1 MSLSSGKADAR
12 AYVAPVASFRNFA
25 SLFQNMVT
33 AFLRQN
39 RLWLLLAVSTLV
51 RLLIA
56 AFTGLG
62 NDEVYYINYALYPD
76 LSHFDHPPM
85 TGWVIQL
92 FSLNLLFDSELF
104 IRLGAVVMG
113 TLNTRIIYLIGKHI
127 HDELAGWY
135 AALLYTASF
144 YTFVIA
150 GTFMM
155 PDAPQTFFW
164 LLTVFLFVKA
174 VKAGPENQKVSRLI
188 LLAGITGG
196 LALLSKYTSV
206 FLFTGAALYF
216 LIYDR
221 RWLGKWQIYAAAA
234 IALLLF
240 LPVILWNI
248 RYDFISF
255 TYHSDRVEVI
265 RNVLRPDL
273 FGIELGGQMFYNNP
287 FVFLLVWAGIP
298 AFFKGRFPEQ
308 KPELRLLIATAL
320 PVILLFLGFSLFRR
334 TLPHWTGPAYMTLIP
349 LAALHIRNLTE
360 KGRNRYLFPSTV
372 KGALFFL
379 ALFISVALLQ
389 LNQGWF
395 LNKGIDAKTGK
406 RIGIKDITLD
416 LYGWEQLHDGFATIY
431 HQDTA
436 SGRMQKNAI
445 ILSQRWFPAA
455 NLDYYVARPLGIK
468 LLTMAELER
477 THKYAWIT
485 QYRGGFEPGLDA
497 WYFSSSYD
505 FSDPNGHYKDYFFR
519 IEKPDT
525 IPVYR
530 DNRLVM
536 YHYVWRLRGLLT
548 IPPDELT
555 GKDLFHGKR

>member
-1 MSLSSGKADAR
+1 
-12 AYVAPVASFRNFA
+12 
-25 SLFQNMVT
+25 MVS
-33 AFLRQN
+33 AFLHKN
-39 RLWLLLAVSTLV
+39 RLWLLLAVSALV

-56 AFTGLG
+56 AFTELG

-92 FSLNLLFDSELF
+92 FSLNLLFDSEPF
-104 IRLGAVVMG
+104 IRLGAVIIG
-113 TLNTRIIYLIGKHI
+113 TLNTWLIFLIGKQI
-127 HDELAGWY
+127 RDELTGWY
-135 AALLYTASF
+135 TALLYTASF

-155 PDAPQTFFW
+155 PDAPQTLFW
-164 LLTVFLFVKA
+164 LLTVLLFVKA
-174 VKAGPENQKVSRLI
+174 LKAGPENQKVNQLI
-188 LLAGITGG
+188 LLAGISGG

-206 FLFTGAALYF
+206 FLFAGAALYF

-221 RWLGKWQIYAAAA
+221 RWLRKWQIYAALA

-240 LPVILWNI
+240 VPVILWNI
-248 RYDFISF
+248 QYDFISF
-255 TYHSDRVEVI
+255 AYHSDRVEVI

-273 FGIELGGQMFYNNP
+273 FGAEFGGQMFYNNP
-287 FVFLLVWAGIP
+287 VVFLLVWAGIL
-298 AFFKGRFPEQ
+298 AFFKGRFPDQ
-308 KPELRLLIATAL
+308 KPELRLLVTTAL
-320 PVILLFLGFSLFRR
+320 PVIVLFLGFSLFRR
-334 TLPHWTGPAYMTLIP
+334 TLPHWTGPAYTTLIP
-349 LAALHIRNLTE
+349 LAALYIRNLTE
-360 KGRNRYLFPSTV
+360 KGRNGYLLPSPV

-379 ALFISVALLQ
+379 ALIITAALLQ

-416 LYGWEQLHDGFATIY
+416 LYGWEQLHDGFSTIY
-431 HQDTA
+431 GQDIA
-436 SGRMQKNAI
+436 SGHMQKNAI
-445 ILSQRWFPAA
+445 VLSQRWFPAA

-485 QYRGGFEPGLDA
+485 QYRGGFSPGMDA
-497 WYFSSSYD
+497 YYFSSGYD
-505 FSDPNGHYKDYFFR
+505 YSDPNEMYKGYFIR

-530 DNRLVM
+530 NNRLVM
-536 YHYVWRLRGLLT
+536 YHYVWRLRGLVT